1 MLLVLRSP
9 ARFASSCKSWGFE
22 PIRSRHC
29 ELLAAASV
37 RATRLLSLTCFSWQS
52 LGLSQLFLLSYIEV
66 SIVMGVISQKWWL
79 TMEHTIKMNVL
90 GVPLV
95 QETSISFKISYFCET
110 LTWTRHTHTKQRDML
125 FSLPWTMLSNP
136 IAPTEFALHFLM
148 KNDLK
153 ISHAFICIALA
164 RRSLDS
170 RQGHPCSADWK
181 RNPENAATTFI
192 YVVVS
197 SLDWFFFGI
206 SKGI

>member
-1 MLLVLRSP
+1 
-9 ARFASSCKSWGFE
+9 
-22 PIRSRHC
+22 
-29 ELLAAASV
+29 
-37 RATRLLSLTCFSWQS
+37 
-52 LGLSQLFLLSYIEV
+52 
-66 SIVMGVISQKWWL
+66 
-79 TMEHTIKMNVL
+79 MN
-90 GVPLV
+90 
-95 QETSISFKISYFCET
+95 KA
-110 LTWTRHTHTKQRDML
+110 HTHTKQRDML

-197 SLDWFFFGI
+197 SLDWFFFWNLKRNLAKPTAVPNFRTSGRR
-206 SKGI
+206 KGAVYRSRQGPLVKENGLHSPMLPSGS